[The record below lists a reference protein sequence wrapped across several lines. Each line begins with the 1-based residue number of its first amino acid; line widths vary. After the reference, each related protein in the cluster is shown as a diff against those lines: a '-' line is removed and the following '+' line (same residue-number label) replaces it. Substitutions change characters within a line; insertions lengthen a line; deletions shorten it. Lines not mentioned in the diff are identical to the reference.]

1 MSNQLM
7 ELEQTLKNQLILVE
21 EMRSMKDDVS
31 DMKVEMDQK
40 FEQTSTLLKKVSDSI
55 TVNEA
60 ECLALQSIVG
70 KKASAFTR
78 IYFIDSERYS
88 YNLEMAKHGQ
98 FQRVLWSRLKHHFGV
113 RKYVLIRRVDFD
125 KAVAFLETI
134 SFSDLTA
141 KEIRMT
147 PKQLEIIELEKGNK
161 EHE

>member
-31 DMKVEMDQK
+31 DMKVDMDHK

-78 IYFIDSERYS
+78 IYFIDSERCS

-125 KAVAFLETI
+125 KAVAF
-134 SFSDLTA
+134 FR
-141 KEIRMT
+141 KY
-147 PKQLEIIELEKGNK
+147 
-161 EHE
+161 